1 MHNDASPQL
10 MCKKE
15 EKNNNLLIKDI
26 SHLSMRIHHIRLFSR
41 LSKFYFILFFFYF
54 WGAGGCVQQ
63 SLLIYKNT
71 QNAEMISG
79 IFCHKKLFKSRKTTE
94 ANIEDYILVF
104 ISIFAIFW
112 DTLKIPD
119 IIYGNQHEVCIQ
131 TTKIKFTYLNF
142 MSFSRPRRAL
152 HKGKASRFLAP

>member
-1 MHNDASPQL
+1 

-41 LSKFYFILFFFYF
+41 LSKFYFILLYFFL
-54 WGAGGCVQQ
+54 GGGVQQ

-94 ANIEDYILVF
+94 ANIKDYILVF

-119 IIYGNQHEVCIQ
+119 IIYGNQHEVRIQ

-142 MSFSRPRRAL
+142 MSFSRPRRTL